1 MKKYCH
7 GNYSEI
13 RITALASLAK
23 SQRREVASFKKI
35 FKSLFTI
42 FLSVLGKQKMP
53 TGYFFLEIDKISQLP
68 GKKCWTPVL
77 GIYFPSLK
85 VD

>member
-35 FKSLFTI
+35 FKSLFTHTS
-42 FLSVLGKQKMP
+42 FSFGQAKNANRV
-53 TGYFFLEIDKISQLP
+53 FFSRN
-68 GKKCWTPVL
+68 
-77 GIYFPSLK
+77 
-85 VD
+85 

>member
-23 SQRREVASFKKI
+23 SQRRGVASFKKTFEI
-35 FKSLFTI
+35 QIIHPYFFQFWASK
-42 FLSVLGKQKMP
+42 KKKMP
-53 TGYFFLEIDKISQLP
+53 AGYFFLEIAEISQLP
-68 GKKCWTPVL
+68 EKKCETP
-77 GIYFPSLK
+77 
-85 VD
+85 D